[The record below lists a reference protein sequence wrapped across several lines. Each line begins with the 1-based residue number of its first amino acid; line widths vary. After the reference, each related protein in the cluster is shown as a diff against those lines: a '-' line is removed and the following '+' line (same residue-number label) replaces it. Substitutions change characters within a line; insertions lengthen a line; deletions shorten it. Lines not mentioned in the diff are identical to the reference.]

1 MSNDDSTVLQNEHLQ
16 NDVATPSED
25 NPNLHSVTVGLEP
38 QNSNVIDVPGENVS
52 VSYVAKSSYSVCM
65 YSF

>member
-25 NPNLHSVTVGLEP
+25 NPNLHSVTVVDLEP
-38 QNSNVIDVPGENVS
+38 QNSNVIDVPGESVS
-52 VSYVAKSSYSVCM
+52 VSYVAIQLN
-65 YSF
+65 